1 MKFEMS
7 QERHEAH
14 TPNVFDKRF
23 TGGPLGL
30 GDPEDRTLR
39 HVEETVYIVQI
50 VKDRAHREKC
60 KDFVESLYLFQTS

>member
-1 MKFEMS
+1 MS
-7 QERHEAH
+7 DAQHKTH
-14 TPNVFDKRF
+14 SPNVFDKRF

-60 KDFVESLYLFQTS
+60 KEFVES